1 MFGVNYAKQQFLVE
15 IKIDIKIDF
24 VHMFIFYVHF
34 RTIELHWKKGR
45 ERPHLGRV
53 DQNPKSYEQ
62 NTLNTPPSQSTLQ
75 ISSDYVHSTLNKSFV
90 QFPSENPGC
99 KQ

>member
-62 NTLNTPPSQSTLQ
+62 NTLNTPPS
-75 ISSDYVHSTLNKSFV
+75 
-90 QFPSENPGC
+90 
-99 KQ
+99 